1 MVNYLY
7 DNAQTF
13 EKNSLLATASYGNTM
28 ITDGGDGVPGVPEY
42 DMFVQE
48 WEKLGN
54 NPDTLSYINS
64 KQPPP
69 PEGGELIV
77 FNRTKDW
84 FYKKP
89 SHVALYTYDAVIG
102 MGISACQAAID
113 AESTFEKGD
122 VFTGAEHHSAFI
134 DINFRSASGDV
145 KIGPDNFS
153 RNDESTN
160 YFVGNIVETSDTDT
174 TVTLRGQGYA
184 LFDAATAGWTPYME
198 SGSGSSFKNQFIFSD
213 GTRNAP
219 PKIGGVEEEMNLI
232 TTGVRSACLILASV
246 IILLAIACVAYLVR
260 MRKHAVIRMSQPPFL
275 AMICVGTIIMALA
288 IIPVSMDEGAGIQ
301 RSLDVSCSLFPWLF
315 SIGFVV
321 TFSALFSKLWRVNK
335 IVDASRSFRRVTV
348 TKGDVMVPFAV
359 LLTSNAVI
367 LSIWEGVA
375 PRNWERTVLERNQ
388 FDQVIESEGSCAS
401 DHTMGFVSAI
411 IVVNGTALLL
421 ACHQAYIGREVRTE
435 MNESKYIGMAMIC
448 IFQSFFF
455 GVPLIFITRNNRS
468 ANSFVVTSICFVI
481 CVATLLF
488 IFVPK
493 ILAQRT
499 ADNGI
504 INRRRSTVSGLSNR
518 ASQLR
523 GRLGN
528 PPSDG
533 LDASNDS
540 PGGVSM
546 GDRLL
551 QLRADQ
557 RLTRRQSQR
566 SLESTRTINN
576 EPKRTIATQTV
587 ATQTVSEDIFSDHIP
602 DQNSEQG
609 LGHYEQCRRVQFQEV
624 EKEEIVAHIPVQN
637 LEQGLGHYE
646 RGRRVQFQE
655 VEKEEIVA
663 LESARCESDVEQGPG
678 SLLQSLHDIN
688 CRRSTL

>member
-1 MVNYLY
+1 MWLFCGAMISYLY

-13 EKNSLLATASYGNTM
+13 EKHSLLATASYGNAV

-69 PEGGELIV
+69 PEGESFD

-84 FYKKP
+84 FYKTP
-89 SHVALYTYDAVIG
+89 NHVALYTYDAVIG

-113 AESTFEKGD
+113 AKSTFEEGD

-134 DINFRSASGDV
+134 GIDFRSASGDV

-160 YFVGNIVETSDTDT
+160 FFVGNIVETSATDT
-174 TVTLRGQGYA
+174 TVTLQGKGYA
-184 LFDAATAGWTPYME
+184 LFDAATAGWEPYM
-198 SGSGSSFKNQFIFSD
+198 GSVGGSSFTDQFIFSD
-213 GTRNAP
+213 GTKNAP
-219 PKIGGVEEEMNLI
+219 PEIGGVEEERNLI
-232 TTGVRSACLILASV
+232 STGVRSACLILASV
-246 IILLAIACVAYLVR
+246 IILMAIACVAYLVR

-275 AMICVGTIIMALA
+275 AMICVGTIIMALT
-288 IIPVSMDEGAGIQ
+288 IIPVSMDEGVAGQ
-301 RSLDVSCSLFPWLF
+301 RSLDASCSLSPWLF

-348 TKGDVMVPFAV
+348 TMGDVMVPFAV
-359 LLTSNAVI
+359 LLASNAVI
-367 LSIWEGVA
+367 LSIWAGVA

-388 FDQVIESEGSCAS
+388 FDQVIVSEGACAS
-401 DHTMGFVSAI
+401 DRTLGFSIAI

-421 ACHQAYIGREVRTE
+421 ACYQAYIGREVRTE

-455 GVPLIFITRNNRS
+455 GVPLLFITRNNSS
-468 ANSFVVTSICFVI
+468 AFSFVVTSICFVI

-499 ADNGI
+499 ADKARS
-504 INRRRSTVSGLSNR
+504 INRGRSNVSGLSTR
-518 ASQLR
+518 ALQLR
-523 GRLGN
+523 GSGSGN
-528 PPSDG
+528 IPPSA
-533 LDASNDS
+533 ASNES
-540 PGGVSM
+540 AGGSSM
-546 GDRLL
+546 GDRLV

-557 RLTRRQSQR
+557 RLARRQASQ
-566 SLESTRTINN
+566 ESVGTSNNETLN

-587 ATQTVSEDIFSDHIP
+587 SKDFLSDQIP
-602 DQNSEQG
+602 LRNSEED
-609 LGHYEQCRRVQFQEV
+609 LGHYE
-624 EKEEIVAHIPVQN
+624 P
-637 LEQGLGHYE
+637 
-646 RGRRVQFQE
+646 GRRVQFKD
-655 VEKEEIVA
+655 VAKEKIVVM
-663 LESARCESDVEQGPG
+663 ESTRSESDVEQGSG
-678 SLLQSLHDIN
+678 SHVQSPLEIFP
-688 CRRSTL
+688 